1 MPPIR
6 PLGMTAW
13 SILVPRF
20 MNKDVI
26 RSEAKDHLEGIE
38 RRKEVLRFAQDDNR
52 QFPSVHLKVNS
63 VVWLFGRVNSIC
75 TTSMCLIWNAA
86 LQ

>member
-1 MPPIR
+1 
-6 PLGMTAW
+6 MTAW

-52 QFPSVHLKVNS
+52 
-63 VVWLFGRVNSIC
+63 
-75 TTSMCLIWNAA
+75 
-86 LQ
+86 